1 MMIETIIKA
10 LLLISI
16 IGLGFLLKKIHILKK
31 EDFKIIST
39 IVMKITLPCA
49 LVVKLNGF
57 SFDISLLGISVF
69 SFFCCVIYMIIGYY
83 SDRKLKNKQFAIVNI
98 TGYNI
103 GNFTLPFVSY
113 FFDAYSVLIACLF
126 DVGNALC
133 SLGGTYGFAKCI
145 EGARLKDSLTIM
157 FRNVITSIPILV
169 YLIMVPLGLFGLSLP
184 NIMMEWCE
192 IIAQANTF
200 LSMLMIGIAIDITFD
215 LYTLKKSIK
224 LVGIRYGIAVCIA
237 IASYYL
243 LPVNETVKIAL
254 LIMLFSPVT
263 SMATVYTNKLDGD
276 LEASAFLNSL
286 MIIISIV
293 IISMLVIAL
302 RI

>member
-1 MMIETIIKA
+1 MIETIIKA
-10 LLLISI
+10 SLLISI

-49 LVVKLNGF
+49 LIVKLNGF
-57 SFDISLLGISVF
+57 SFSVSLLGISIF
-69 SFFCCVIYMIIGYY
+69 SFFCCVLYMIIGYF
-83 SDRKLKNKQFAIVNI
+83 SDRRLENKQFAIVNI

-145 EGARLKDSLTIM
+145 EGARLKDSVMIIL
-157 FRNVITSIPILV
+157 RNVITSIPILV

-184 NIMMEWCE
+184 HMMVEWCE

-215 LYTLKKSIK
+215 LQTLKKSIK
-224 LVGIRYGIAVCIA
+224 LMGIRYGIAIGISMVT
-237 IASYYL
+237 YYF
-243 LPVNETVKIAL
+243 LPVNEEVRFTL

-293 IISMLVIAL
+293 IISMLVISMQ
-302 RI
+302 I